1 MEVSKG
7 VGGNRDIY
15 KSSVIK
21 LKYKK
26 LTETKSN
33 KQKKGVLAA
42 EIENPG
48 IQVVLGTP
56 ETQTMCFFFS
66 LSLSSVSCSYLLQ
79 LQINFHYIA
88 EGRDSVNKD
97 SFRLTFY
104 QQ

>member
-21 LKYKK
+21 IKYKK

-48 IQVVLGTP
+48 IQVASGTP
-56 ETQTMCFFFS
+56 ETQTMCFFF
-66 LSLSSVSCSYLLQ
+66 LSLSPLCLVLIFSNC
-79 LQINFHYIA
+79 
-88 EGRDSVNKD
+88 R
-97 SFRLTFY
+97 
-104 QQ
+104 